1 MAAASVNQTRPARV
15 AAGEGVMRRSAMM
28 VVAMAALL
36 ETGCIVQVTK
46 VDDPRPIFQ
55 QARLEAARHA
65 GRSGRASEVNVLV
78 YEPAERQLVRVSLP
92 LWLVKKIEKHADE
105 GHVEVDLDDA
115 DGERVKRI
123 LKRRIR
129 VEDLEKAGL
138 GTLVEVDEKDG
149 EQVLVWL
156 K

>member
-1 MAAASVNQTRPARV
+1 MRRPAILLV
-15 AAGEGVMRRSAMM
+15 AV
-28 VVAMAALL
+28 AALL
-36 ETGCIVQVTK
+36 ETGCLVQITK
-46 VDDPRPIFQ
+46 VADPRPIFQ
-55 QARLEAARHA
+55 EARLEAGRYA
-65 GRSGRASEVNVLV
+65 GKTGRAREVNVLV
-78 YEPAERQLVRVSLP
+78 YEPAEQQLVRVSVP
-92 LWLVKKIEKHADE
+92 IWLVKKMEN
-105 GHVEVDLDDA
+105 HVDWDDVDLDDE

-138 GTLVEVDEKDG
+138 GMLVEVDEEDG

>member
-1 MAAASVNQTRPARV
+1 M
-15 AAGEGVMRRSAMM
+15 MRRSAVLM
-28 VVAMAALL
+28 VALAALL

-46 VDDPRPIFQ
+46 VADPRPIFQ

-65 GRSGRASEVNVLV
+65 GRPGRAREVNVLV
-78 YEPAERQLVRVSLP
+78 FDPGEGQLTRVSLP
-92 LWLVKKIEKHADE
+92 IWLVKKMEH
-105 GHVEVDLDDA
+105 HVDWDDIDVDDDA
-115 DGERVKRI
+115 EDVRRV

-129 VEDLEKAGL
+129 VEDIEKAGL
-138 GTLVEVDEKDG
+138 GMLVEVAEDDG